1 MNLLDDYWYQ
11 QNMLYS
17 YISSDISR
25 ISRGNGQIGLNV
37 VTSNDE
43 LNVSKLIPEVDLFPS
58 LWMNINQPTVSY
70 KGFNFKDYRFD
81 INGVLCDLHTPE
93 NGIPTRASINYNK
106 TINDIV
112 SDGTYNPADD
122 NNIRNI
128 CPSELS
134 VLKNKIL
141 SDILGY
147 DPRRVYLNL
156 TPPEGGEI
164 RLCRIRTAPD
174 RDFEYSLDGFIWHTW
189 ENDPDFVPTE
199 SVPDLRKIIL
209 EAGQTL
215 FVRNASA
222 TTVSLATN
230 TTNFYEFR
238 VPDGTALYGI
248 LESMVNKNPFN
259 GSFYNAGIA
268 GLFYN
273 CMLTGHPVSIS
284 PTIGYQCMR
293 MVFYNTTQYGT
304 GTLTRITLHATTLTD
319 VNNSMWSWLYNAPAG
334 GVLTCPKELQLAS
347 SSSGLPTNWT
357 RENLYG
363 YE

>member
-1 MNLLDDYWYQ
+1 MDLLCDYII
-11 QNMLYS
+11 NRT
-17 YISSDISR
+17 IFDK
-25 ISRGNGQIGLNV
+25 IGLEGVLFSLPSNRIPNV
-37 VTSNDE
+37 VSSNDSFD
-43 LNVSKLIPEVDLFPS
+43 VSRLTPS
-58 LWMNINQPTVSY
+58 SVLLPSQWMLRKYPYIY
-70 KGFNFKDYRFD
+70 KTGQDRYKYRAD
-81 INGVLCDLHTPE
+81 IQGTLCSLHTPE
-93 NGIPTRASINYNK
+93 NGVATRASI
-106 TINDIV
+106 DIDKIDTDII
-112 SDGTYNPADD
+112 SNGTYNPVDD
-122 NNIRNI
+122 NNIRDMYA
-128 CPSELS
+128 SEPN
-134 VLKNKIL
+134 VLRNKIL

-164 RLCRIRTAPD
+164 RLVRVRTATE
-174 RDFEYSLDGFIWHTW
+174 RVFEYSLDGFIWHTW

-199 SVPDLRKIIL
+199 SVPDLRKITL

-215 FVRNASA
+215 FVRNAST
-222 TTVSLATN
+222 TTVSLSTN

-293 MVFYNTTQYGT
+293 MVFYNTPQFGA
-304 GTLTRITLHATTLTD
+304 GTLSRITLHATALTD

-334 GVLTCPKELQLAS
+334 GVLTCPESLQLAS
-347 SSSGLPTNWT
+347 GVSGLPSSWT
-357 RENLYG
+357 RENL
-363 YE
+363 